1 MTARESSQ
9 EYSAAEWL
17 TERPFP
23 IFILFS
29 IELIAIGVA
38 RLPESMRFDRF
49 AFCDHGANLT
59 LQYLIS
65 KGFRPAI
72 DFGYHYGLLP
82 ALFGRIWF
90 AIFGATP
97 RAYQL
102 AMFAFSI
109 VFAWAI
115 AKLLAQIKIGSVGL
129 ALTIVTLGYAYQ
141 ATYINFAHAIE
152 AALLSHALAEQ
163 AYGRRGNALSLAAAA
178 VFAKPSMGYVYSL
191 LLLVLVVRDLIARG
205 SGFRRWLIAL
215 APAAIVSS
223 SLALVLI
230 GVYGVAAFMRT
241 VLPIEGVVNYHALN
255 FGITRA
261 GLNLW
266 DPKGMPWIFYF
277 IHVSGFW
284 VAGTIFL
291 FCSAADQIRRVY
303 LGEISSAR
311 RSEMIITCAILHF
324 AFLALFFGNQ
334 WSWIYYSYVLV
345 IGCAMAA
352 ELGTTARRIG
362 LVLCA
367 LAFFSW
373 TDIAYWTYR
382 WWRTTEPNAATAEL
396 WARADERAEWLTVL
410 SKARGQKTVIL
421 STMGA
426 AELLIP
432 GFEHPVSLY
441 LTKGLMA
448 TEDVQRKLAQLS
460 DADIVV
466 VPNTMETCSGVP
478 QAPELE
484 AAMRKFDLQVRGKY
498 FDVYYQRDGQSNTTS
513 PPDSR

>member
-1 MTARESSQ
+1 MRTNYWEAAMKQRSQ
-9 EYSAAEWL
+9 N
-17 TERPFP
+17 
-23 IFILFS
+23 FIVLFVLFS
-29 IELIAIGVA
+29 TELIAISIA
-38 RLPESMRFDRF
+38 RFPESMRFDRF

-65 KGFRPAI
+65 KGLRPSI

-90 AIFGATP
+90 ATFGATP
-97 RAYQL
+97 WAYQL

-109 VFAWAI
+109 VFAWAL
-115 AKLLAQIKIGSVGL
+115 AKLLAQIKIGGVGL
-129 ALTIVTLGYAYQ
+129 AFTIVAIGYAYQ

-152 AALLSHALAEQ
+152 AALISHALAQQ
-163 AYGRRGNALSLAAAA
+163 ACGRRENALAIGCAA
-178 VFAKPSMGYVYSL
+178 VLAKPSMGYVYSL
-191 LLLVLVVRDLIARG
+191 LLLIVIVRDLIARG
-205 SGFRRWLIAL
+205 FSFRRWLIAFV
-215 APAAIVSS
+215 PAAIVFS

-230 GVYGVAAFMRT
+230 GVYGARAFMHT
-241 VLPIEGVVNYHALN
+241 TFPTEGAVSYRALN

-261 GLNLW
+261 GLDLW
-266 DPKGMPWIFYF
+266 DPKGMPWIFYL

-291 FCSAADQIRRVY
+291 FGSAADQIRRAY
-303 LGEISSAR
+303 LGEISPAR

-345 IGCAMAA
+345 IGCAIAV
-352 ELGTTARRIG
+352 ELGKTARRIG
-362 LVLCA
+362 LVLCV

-373 TDIAYWTYR
+373 TDVAYWTYR
-382 WWRTTEPNAATAEL
+382 WWRTTEPNAVTSGL
-396 WARADERAEWLTVL
+396 WAQADERAEWRTVL
-410 SKARGQKTVIL
+410 AKARGQKTVML

-426 AELLIP
+426 AELLVP
-432 GFEHPVSLY
+432 GFEDPVSLY

-448 TEDVQRKLAQLS
+448 PSDVQRKLAQLS

-466 VPNTMETCSGVP
+466 VPNTMGTCSGIP

-484 AAMRKFDLQVRGKY
+484 AAMKKFELQMRGKY
-498 FDVYYQRDGQSNTTS
+498 FDVYQRSGQSNATR